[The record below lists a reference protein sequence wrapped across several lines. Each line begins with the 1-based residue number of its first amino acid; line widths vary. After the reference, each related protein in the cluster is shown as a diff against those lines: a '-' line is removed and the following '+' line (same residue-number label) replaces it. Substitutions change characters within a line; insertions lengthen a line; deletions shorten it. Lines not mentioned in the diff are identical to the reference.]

1 MAEGADETLKEL
13 VTIRKL
19 LVLALLR
26 DGMSQKQLG
35 AALDLDQSQV
45 SRMFPSGSLKD
56 LSKSR
61 ASSD

>member
-1 MAEGADETLKEL
+1 MANVADESLKEL

-19 LVLALLR
+19 LVLGLLR
-26 DGMSQKQLG
+26 DGLSQKQLG

-61 ASSD
+61 IASD

>member
-1 MAEGADETLKEL
+1 MAYGADESLKEL

-19 LVLALLR
+19 LVLTLLR

-56 LSKSR
+56 LSRSR
-61 ASSD
+61 IASD